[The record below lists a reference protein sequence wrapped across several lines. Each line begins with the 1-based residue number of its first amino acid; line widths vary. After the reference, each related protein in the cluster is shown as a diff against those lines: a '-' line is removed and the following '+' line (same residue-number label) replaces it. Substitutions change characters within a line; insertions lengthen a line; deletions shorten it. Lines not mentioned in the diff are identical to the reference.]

1 MKKLLF
7 ILSLGLLVPL
17 AQADYTACCTGYPTK
32 AEMKKMEEMPPLGQQ
47 QNTPKYYTHITW
59 SEISTCTYRYD
70 ANPQCSGDKPYK
82 VIEKQKCPGAVIN
95 LGNNTYEI
103 NRCYSYTNLGKL
115 TIKSAFPRLVVTS
128 GSTVTPINAN
138 IAYRTN

>member
-32 AEMKKMEEMPPLGQQ
+32 AEKKQ
-47 QNTPKYYTHITW
+47 ITW
-59 SEISTCTYRYD
+59 SKETPTCTYRYD

-82 VIEKQKCPGAVIN
+82 VIEKQKCPCAVIN

-103 NRCYSYTNLGKL
+103 NHCYS
-115 TIKSAFPRLVVTS
+115 
-128 GSTVTPINAN
+128 
-138 IAYRTN
+138 